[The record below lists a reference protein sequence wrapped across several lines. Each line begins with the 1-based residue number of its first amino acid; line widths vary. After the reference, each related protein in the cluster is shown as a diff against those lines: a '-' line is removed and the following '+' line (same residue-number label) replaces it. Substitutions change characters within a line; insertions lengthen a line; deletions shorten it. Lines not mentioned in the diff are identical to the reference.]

1 MGVFRIPFE
10 NILRGRKLNA
20 GLALRVPSIPLGL
33 LTKNITTDPA
43 LIPIDSLGHLSFI
56 LEHIMNK

>member
-1 MGVFRIPFE
+1 
-10 NILRGRKLNA
+10 
-20 GLALRVPSIPLGL
+20 L
-33 LTKNITTDPA
+33 LTKNINTDPA